1 MVYNSNGG
9 FTWSDVYYMS
19 IKLRE
24 FYWNELVKAKKTES
38 DQLNQINKSQAA
50 ASKVRRN
57 SIDLYLYTNI

>member
-50 ASKVRRN
+50 SSKVRRK
-57 SIDLYLYTNI
+57 